1 MKKVTLADQL
11 ALSKE
16 IVANL
21 TEEQL
26 QEIEGG
32 AAAAADSCTNVGGN
46 SCTSNHEIQ
55 DEATQEGEGV

>member
-32 AAAAADSCTNVGGN
+32 IGADGSCTGNGN
-46 SCTSNHEIQ
+46 SCINTVVAST
-55 DEATQEGEGV
+55 DEATD

>member
-11 ALSKE
+11 DLSKE

-21 TEEQL
+21 SPEQL

-32 AAAAADSCTNVGGN
+32 AGEAA
-46 SCTSNHEIQ
+46 Q
-55 DEATQEGEGV
+55 DEFSCFNGSCIVVKTRAAEAAE

>member
-21 TEEQL
+21 SEEQL

-32 AAAAADSCTNVGGN
+32 AGADGSCSGGGN
-46 SCTSNHEIQ
+46 SCIVVQTHVEQ
-55 DEATQEGEGV
+55 DATEDQA

>member
-32 AAAAADSCTNVGGN
+32 IGADGSCTGNGN
-46 SCTSNHEIQ
+46 SCINTLAVST
-55 DEATQEGEGV
+55 DEAAE

>member
-32 AAAAADSCTNVGGN
+32 AGADGSCSGDGQSCIVIRTSVETTEAAD
-46 SCTSNHEIQ
+46 
-55 DEATQEGEGV
+55 